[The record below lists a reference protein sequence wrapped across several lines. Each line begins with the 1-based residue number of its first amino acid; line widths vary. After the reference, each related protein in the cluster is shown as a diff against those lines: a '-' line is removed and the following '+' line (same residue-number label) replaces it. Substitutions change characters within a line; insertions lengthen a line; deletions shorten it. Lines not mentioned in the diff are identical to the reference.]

1 MAKGICIVSSIFP
14 PDIGGPATFTYD
26 FSKWIHQSGENLR
39 VVTYASK
46 KAVDV
51 NEGFSVSRV
60 YLNDLMISR
69 IFRMIWKILRAGRG
83 SKYYFATGAFIETY
97 LASLISK
104 KKIVVKIPGDIVWE
118 RARNNGITDLSI
130 DEFQNSRLPIKY
142 AIFRYFFL
150 RSIMSAKSVIVPSNY
165 LLNLVKKWGI
175 TDNRIHLVHNC
186 IPNEY
191 FKSPK
196 LTEHEYDVLTVARL
210 VPWKG
215 IPEIIEDCAHLNLKL
230 CIVGDGPERISLEI
244 LAEKLSSD
252 VTFLGQIDSTKM
264 PGIYQKSKIFV
275 LNSDYEGLPH
285 ALVEARASG
294 VFSIARSGTGSTE
307 VITEGVDGYL
317 IGGKNQFSLRK
328 ALSKALNDS
337 HFRENAIT
345 KAQLDCR
352 KRFNQEKSFNQIR
365 EILR

>member
-1 MAKGICIVSSIFP
+1 MAKGVCIVSSIFP

-39 VVTYASK
+39 VVTYASR

-69 IFRMIWKILRAGRG
+69 IFRIIWKILRAGRG

-104 KKIVVKIPGDIVWE
+104 KKIIVKIPGDIVWE

-150 RSIMSAKSVIVPSNY
+150 RSIMSAKSVIVPSSY
-165 LLNLVKKWGI
+165 LLSLVKKWGI
-175 TDNRIHLVHNC
+175 TDNRIHLVYNC
-186 IPNEY
+186 ISNEY
-191 FKSPK
+191 FKSPE
-196 LTEHEYDVLTVARL
+196 LNEHEYDVLTVARL

-215 IPEIIEDCAHLNLKL
+215 ISEIIEDCAYLNLKL
-230 CIVGDGPERISLEI
+230 CIVGDGPERSSLEI

-317 IGGKNQFSLRK
+317 IGGKNQFSLRE
-328 ALSKALNDS
+328 ALSTALNDS
-337 HFRENAIT
+337 HFRENAIA